1 MATSEQNGPRA
12 VLTAEISAVLIR
24 YRRRISDRGGVVPD
38 ACLDELVAVAERPA
52 GRPAG
57 RPEPYETPSR
67 GRGVTVVSAE
77 VETVTQRPTAP
88 ATPVPGPGRRQARR
102 RDDTSIEQVM

>member
-1 MATSEQNGPRA
+1 MATSRQELR
-12 VLTAEISAVLIR
+12 AEISAVLIR
-24 YRRRISDRGGVVPD
+24 YRRRISDRGGVAPD
-38 ACLDELVAVAERPA
+38 ACLDELVAVAGQHA
-52 GRPAG
+52 GEPVPP

-102 RDDTSIEQVM
+102 QVEPTEFPA